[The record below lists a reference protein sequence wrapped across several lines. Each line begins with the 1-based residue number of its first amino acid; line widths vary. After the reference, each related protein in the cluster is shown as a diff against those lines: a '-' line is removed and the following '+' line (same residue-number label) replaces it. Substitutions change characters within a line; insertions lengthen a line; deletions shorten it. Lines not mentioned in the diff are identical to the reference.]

1 MTSSERYSG
10 MAICHLGIDKRREDT
25 QDVTMTIKILSKLNY
40 AAFANDFLIFS
51 PPYFSTK
58 DYTPQL

>member
-1 MTSSERYSG
+1 